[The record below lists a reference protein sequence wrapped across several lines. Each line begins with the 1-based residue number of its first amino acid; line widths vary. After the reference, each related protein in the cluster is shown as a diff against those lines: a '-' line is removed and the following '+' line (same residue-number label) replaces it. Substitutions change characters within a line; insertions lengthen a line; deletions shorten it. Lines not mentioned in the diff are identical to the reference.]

1 MFIMH
6 FEQMHE
12 SSVSLKVISTSET
25 FKSLQ
30 VITYFYGCYEVPND
44 NAQRQLVYLIVGICH
59 NTLKNLLKSVFVK
72 KTRLK
77 FSTVAST
84 KDSY

>member
-1 MFIMH
+1 MH

-12 SSVSLKVISTSET
+12 SSVSLKAISTSET
-25 FKSLQ
+25 FKSLS
-30 VITYFYGCYEVPND
+30 VITYFYGYYEVPND
-44 NAQRQLVYLIVGICH
+44 NAERQLVYLIVGICH

>member
-1 MFIMH
+1 MFIMQ
-6 FEQMHE
+6 FDQMHE

>member
-6 FEQMHE
+6 FDQMHE

>member
-1 MFIMH
+1 MH
-6 FEQMHE
+6 FDQMHE

-44 NAQRQLVYLIVGICH
+44 NAQQQLVYLIVGICH